1 MAASLKNII
10 VIGGSYVG
18 VATTQ
23 GLANI
28 LPSTYRV
35 LLVEPHSHFH
45 HLFAFPRFAILPTH
59 EHKAFI
65 PYTGTFAAAPSPEQ
79 HHVVRARVSDLH
91 QDHVVLDRDW
101 QGVREIPYDY
111 LVVATGTKLRA
122 PGTMRDDEKPLSVKY
137 LQEYQQRL
145 KQAGSIAVIGGGAVG
160 VQMATDLKEIYPS
173 KEITLVHSRSQL
185 MPLYHEKLD
194 EIIKERCREL
204 GVKLVLGSRANMPA
218 DEFQQEIASGKP
230 VTVSLQNG
238 GAVRADV
245 VIPATGQVPNT
256 QFLSTLPASSD
267 DSLINPANGFI
278 RVRPTLQFQD
288 PMYPRLF
295 AVGDVA
301 DSGAHKAARP
311 GAGQA
316 QVVARNILSLIE
328 GREAAENIEIEPP
341 SIHLTLGLSKNVV
354 FANPDTPNGET
365 EPWLK
370 YRDDGNADMGINNVW
385 GRRGVA
391 VQSDAEYHL

>member
-1 MAASLKNII
+1 
-10 VIGGSYVG
+10 
-18 VATTQ
+18 
-23 GLANI
+23 
-28 LPSTYRV
+28 
-35 LLVEPHSHFH
+35 
-45 HLFAFPRFAILPTH
+45 
-59 EHKAFI
+59 
-65 PYTGTFAAAPSPEQ
+65 
-79 HHVVRARVSDLH
+79 
-91 QDHVVLDRDW
+91 
-101 QGVREIPYDY
+101 
-111 LVVATGTKLRA
+111 
-122 PGTMRDDEKPLSVKY
+122 
-137 LQEYQQRL
+137 
-145 KQAGSIAVIGGGAVG
+145 
-160 VQMATDLKEIYPS
+160 
-173 KEITLVHSRSQL
+173 
-185 MPLYHEKLD
+185 
-194 EIIKERCREL
+194 
-204 GVKLVLGSRANMPA
+204 MPA

-341 SIHLTLGLSKNVV
+341 SIHLTLGLVSRSRLPPPPFHVARSRRSARV
-354 FANPDTPNGET
+354 DTRVLT
-365 EPWLK
+365 
-370 YRDDGNADMGINNVW
+370 
-385 GRRGVA
+385 
-391 VQSDAEYHL
+391 